1 MKQMLQE
8 ATAAIS
14 DKKNLQTDGRTHSQG
29 ICRGYLNPKKYYIN
43 SNSMKSLIT
52 KLNIKDS

>member
-8 ATAAIS
+8 AIAAIS
-14 DKKNLQTDGRTHSQG
+14 DKKNLQTDGRTVKV
-29 ICRGYLNPKKYYIN
+29 ICRGYLNPKKYMN